1 MRAESRLAAFREEM
15 DGESW
20 SPRMKTRSVI
30 GLAFRRYAQ
39 WVCAL
44 YETGRTSVSLDAV
57 IRMRARR
64 VPRAMKKQLPA
75 LAAFALVA
83 ACASRPPVPDDAA
96 GDAFVIERDLAGAH
110 VARGEFK
117 SITGVHRTFT
127 AKLTGTWDGETFTLV
142 EDFVYD
148 DGEKDQKTWKLE
160 RIAPGEYAG
169 TREDVVGTAR
179 GYQDGRAFRLEYDVV
194 LPSENGNGRKVR
206 FRDVLVKDRGGRV
219 LNTAT
224 VGWFGL
230 RVGSVSLV
238 MEPAQEDAE

>member
-1 MRAESRLAAFREEM
+1 
-15 DGESW
+15 
-20 SPRMKTRSVI
+20 
-30 GLAFRRYAQ
+30 
-39 WVCAL
+39 
-44 YETGRTSVSLDAV
+44 
-57 IRMRARR
+57 
-64 VPRAMKKQLPA
+64 MKKQLPA
-75 LAAFALVA
+75 FAALALIT
-83 ACASRPPVPDDAA
+83 ACATRPPVPDDAA

-127 AKLTGTWDGETFTLV
+127 AQLTGTWDGQTFTLV

-148 DGEKDQKTWKLE
+148 DGEKDKKTWRLQ
-160 RIAPGEYAG
+160 RVAPGEYTG

-194 LPSENGNGRKVR
+194 LPSENGKGRKVR
-206 FRDVLVKDRGGRV
+206 FRDVLANDGSGNV

-224 VGWFGL
+224 VGWFGF

-238 MEPAQEDAE
+238 MEPAEEDAE